1 MPEFQT
7 RIDQMNKGQIV
18 RAFIVIGLLGLILGL
33 VGMSNSNA
41 AGAPQSPCSTRT
53 KMVELLTNRY
63 QEAKT
68 AMGLISNRGVIEL
81 YVSASGSW
89 TMLITSSNGKACILA
104 AGKYWQTTVA
114 APEGAPA

>member
-1 MPEFQT
+1 MG
-7 RIDQMNKGQIV
+7 KGPFK
-18 RAFIVIGLLGLILGL
+18 RLGIFFVCFSLF
-33 VGMSNSNA
+33 VGVLYLKEASA
-41 AGAPQSPCSTRT
+41 TGALQSPCSTRS
-53 KMVELLTNRY
+53 KMVELLSNRY

-104 AGKYWQTTVA
+104 AGKYWQTTIAV
-114 APEGAPA
+114 PEGAPA